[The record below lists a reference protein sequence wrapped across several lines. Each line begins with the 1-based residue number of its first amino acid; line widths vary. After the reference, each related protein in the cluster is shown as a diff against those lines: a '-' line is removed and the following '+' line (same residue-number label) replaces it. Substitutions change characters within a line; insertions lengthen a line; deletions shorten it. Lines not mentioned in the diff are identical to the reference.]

1 MMGKILVVDDE
12 NTILRLVEYNLAKE
26 GFIVLTSLNGEGLK
40 ELIKKEEPDLLILDL
55 MLPGINGL
63 NILKELRQEKV
74 MLPVIILTAL
84 GDETDRVLG
93 LEMGCDDYITKPF
106 SPRELAARV
115 KAVLRRCRN
124 TSPELV
130 SIDHLEVDID
140 QYEVR
145 SLGRTIP
152 LTPKEFELLVF
163 MVRNQGR
170 PLSRECLMEKVWGH
184 KYDGST
190 RVVDVHIRH
199 LRDKIEKDPENPDI
213 IKTVRGVG
221 YRVPEKKRY

>member
-1 MMGKILVVDDE
+1 MKEKILVVDDE
-12 NTILRLVEYNLAKE
+12 YTILRLVEYNLARE
-26 GFIVLTSLNGEGLK
+26 GFEVRTSLKGEGVRD
-40 ELIKKEEPDLLILDL
+40 LIRKEEPDLLILDL
-55 MLPGINGL
+55 MLPGMNGL
-63 NILKELRQEKV
+63 IILQELRQEKV
-74 MLPVIILTAL
+74 LLPVIILTAR

-106 SPRELAARV
+106 SPRELVARV
-115 KAVLRRCRN
+115 KAVLRRSKN
-124 TSPELV
+124 NSHANLFF
-130 SIDHLEVDID
+130 IDHLEVDVD
-140 QYEVR
+140 QYEVTVD
-145 SLGRTIP
+145 GQAIP

-163 MVRNQGR
+163 MIRNPSR
-170 PLSRECLMEKVWGH
+170 ALSREYLMEKVWGH

-221 YRVPEKKRY
+221 YRLSGKK